1 MTYELKE
8 CILELSDYLRILRQ
22 RGWVII
28 LIAALT
34 AVAAFGFSAMQ
45 TEVYKSTLN
54 LWVNPARLDFGQTQ
68 AVKELL
74 GGYEAW
80 LQSSRRAET
89 VINQLQLDMLP
100 EELLGD
106 VAFASD
112 SLRRTVQ
119 ISVKNSDPN
128 LANDI
133 ASAWGNLLIQKQQE
147 LNSENRQEDRITIEF
162 QDNPKPALDRP
173 KTKINTAA
181 GAVFGALL
189 GVIVVFGLEWIESGI
204 VRRSED
210 VERFLDIPVIGRI
223 PNN

>member
-1 MTYELKE
+1 MELN
-8 CILELSDYLRILRQ
+8 DYLRILRH
-22 RGWVII
+22 RGWVI
-28 LIAALT
+28 LLLALLT
-34 AVAAFGFSAMQ
+34 AAATFGFSRAQ
-45 TEVYKSTLN
+45 TVVYKSTLN

-80 LQSSRRAET
+80 MQSSRRAEE
-89 VINQLQLDMLP
+89 VINLLQLDMVP
-100 EELLGD
+100 EELLGS

-119 ISVKNSDPN
+119 ISVKNSDPD

-133 ASAWGNLLIQKQQE
+133 ATAWGNLLIQKQQE
-147 LNSENRQEDRITIEF
+147 LNDQNRQEDRITIEF
-162 QDNPKPALDRP
+162 QDNPKYALDRP

-189 GVIVVFGLEWIESGI
+189 GIVLIFLLEWIESGV

-210 VERFLDIPVIGRI
+210 VERFLEVPVIGSI